1 MNEMLF
7 EIKRL
12 KEHCFDILY
21 FNHNLYDRLHSE
33 ILYLC
38 DKMNHLNMNNE
49 IKIITKEYNDIM
61 FDYRNIHCFNGVF
74 NNNFVDNTYAYDRYY
89 LCGINKY
96 VKDFDEKM
104 KNIYKQNKENKR
116 IINRVKIF
124 SKKRKLCNDI
134 RNIIIS
140 FLITP
145 PKINS
150 LQIY

>member
-12 KEHCFDILY
+12 KEHYFDILY

-38 DKMNHLNMNNE
+38 DKMNNLNMNTE
-49 IKIITKEYNDIM
+49 IEIITKEYNDIM
-61 FDYRNIHCFNGVF
+61 FHYRNIHCFNGEF
-74 NNNFVDNTYAYDRYY
+74 NKNFVDNNYAYDKYY
-89 LCGINKY
+89 LCGMSNY
-96 VKDFDEKM
+96 VKDFDETM
-104 KNIYKQNKENKR
+104 KALYRENKENKKV
-116 IINRVKIF
+116 INKVKIF
-124 SKKRKLCNDI
+124 TKKRKLCNDI

-145 PKINS
+145 PKIYSATN
-150 LQIY
+150 I